1 MKVLVIPSWLPFGE
15 DKLMGIYHKDFTE
28 ALNEHKN
35 IKANILFLYRQRL
48 KNPLKYLFNEKEEII
63 KEKNYNIYINKVL
76 NLKSINY
83 KLNLYYYTKKLE
95 KSYLKYEEI
104 FGKPDIIHAH
114 VTLPAGYASA
124 KLGKKYDIPVLITE
138 HFSKFNSFFEGKNNK
153 YAMYA
158 LKNSTYSTVSNYMT
172 EKVGTDC
179 KVIPNLVD
187 TSEFFSS
194 KNKNNTL
201 KLVSVSALRPG
212 KYIDVTLKAIKILI
226 DKYNIKD
233 ISFDIVGDG
242 ELMEEYKKLTTE
254 LNLNNYVTFLG
265 RKNIKKDIAK
275 ILSNKS
281 ILIISSDKETF
292 SIPGIE
298 ALASGIPIVSTRCKG
313 PEEYIDDKCGVL
325 CNVNDPE
332 DMAKA
337 IIKCSKTEYNIN
349 YLKSIAK
356 KYDKK
361 VVIENVYKIYK
372 DMLKGK

>member
-35 IKANILFLYRQRL
+35 IKAHILFLYRQRI
-48 KNPLKYLFNEKEEII
+48 KNPFKYLFNEKEEII

-76 NLKSINY
+76 NLKSINF
-83 KLNLYYYTKKLE
+83 KLNLYYYYKKLE
-95 KSYLKYEEI
+95 KAYLKYEEI
-104 FGKPDIIHAH
+104 QGKPDIIHAH
-114 VTLPAGYASA
+114 VTLPAGYASV
-124 KLGKKYDIPVLITE
+124 KLGKKYNIPVLVTE
-138 HFSKFNSFFEGKNNK
+138 HFSKFNTFFEGKNRK
-153 YAMYA
+153 YAMYV
-158 LKNSTYSTVSNYMT
+158 LKNSTYSTVSNYMK
-172 EKVGTDC
+172 EKVGNKC
-179 KVIPNLVD
+179 EVIPNLVD
-187 TSEFFSS
+187 TNEFFTS
-194 KNKNNTL
+194 KNKNKTL
-201 KLVSVSALRPG
+201 NLVSISALRPG
-212 KYIDVTLKAIKILI
+212 KYMDVTLKAIKILI
-226 DKYNIKD
+226 DKYKIKD
-233 ISFDIVGDG
+233 IHYDIVGDG
-242 ELMEEYKKLTTE
+242 ELMDEYKKLTTE

-265 RKNIKKDIAK
+265 RQNTKKDIAK
-275 ILSNKS
+275 ILSNKN

-298 ALASGIPIVSTRCKG
+298 ALASGIPVVSTRCKG

-337 IIKCSKTEYNIN
+337 IIKCSKTEYNTN
-349 YLKSIAK
+349 YLKGVAK

-361 VVIENVYKIYK
+361 VIIENVYKIYK